1 VGPLFV
7 QKVYIEVKDLEICE
21 KTIKAMSQ
29 KHRDKTKLELIVPEE
44 TKPMLMMVE
53 RLRECKITIGEVCIR
68 SSLEFRSVDIERIGY
83 ITCKLGLYSWRP
95 PHTTSLFRDDS
106 SQIEWLP
113 VINPPILTHL
123 SISNVKVFPKFSDFK
138 LKSL

>member
-1 VGPLFV
+1 
-7 QKVYIEVKDLEICE
+7 
-21 KTIKAMSQ
+21 MSQ

-53 RLRECKITIGEVCIR
+53 RLRECNITIGEVCIR

-83 ITCKLGLYSWRP
+83 ITRKLGLYSWRP
-95 PHTTSLFRDDS
+95 TSLFRDES

-113 VINPPILTHL
+113 VSNPPILTHL
-123 SISNVKVFPKFSDFK
+123 SISNVKVCPKFSDFK
-138 LKSL
+138 L